1 MDSFQGKESS
11 IVILDMVNVYRSSTQ
26 IGFLRDDH
34 RINVA
39 LTRARD
45 ALFVI
50 ANYSA
55 MRQCTDMVGLR
66 YLLERIRVYAGESR
80 HRIIDDHTTAHEGM
94 ALLQGGSKG
103 VARDRSDRRVS
114 KPRSA
119 GLARGSVESVATLH
133 YEDTDEDEMDVRP
146 VVRMPGS
153 DTREVM
159 HEDLNIDYSG

>member
-1 MDSFQGKESS
+1 
-11 IVILDMVNVYRSSTQ
+11 MVNVYRNSTQ
-26 IGFLRDDH
+26 ISFLKDDH

-39 LTRARD
+39 LTRARN

-50 ANYSA
+50 ANYLA
-55 MRQCTDMVGLR
+55 MRQCTDIVRLR
-66 YLLERIRVYAGESR
+66 YLLERIRVYAGKSR
-80 HRIIDDHTTAHEGM
+80 HRIIDNHTTAYEGI

-119 GLARGSVESVATLH
+119 GLARGLVELVATLH
-133 YEDTDEDEMDVRP
+133 YEDTDKDKMDVRL

-159 HEDLNIDYSG
+159 HEDLNINYSS